1 MLGIKSF
8 KDGDRLVIVVEGL
21 KDVPSE
27 ETLLKNFLSTII
39 TGPDARVTTA
49 PAAENI
55 DPVAPESEDGLKEE
69 IRAAEEREAQGKTVC
84 FPDGPF
90 KGKTVEEITK
100 NGSLSVIAYLNTE
113 VLDADRFQEYGELIV
128 QNALSAV
135 KEQLK
140 KSREK
145 FTVEDVIGYN
155 EETRRSF
162 LLCFDNLLSTG
173 EKEDILKA
181 GSLEQWERA
190 AVSKNNK
197 AMELVASRLKNM
209 N

>member
-1 MLGIKSF
+1 MLGIQSF
-8 KDGDRLVIVVEGL
+8 KDGERLVIVVEGL
-21 KDVPSE
+21 KDIPSE

-39 TGPDARVTTA
+39 TSPDAQVATA

-55 DPVAPESEDGLKEE
+55 DPVVPESEETLKEE
-69 IRAAEEREAQGKTVC
+69 IMAAEERENQGKTVC
-84 FPDGPF
+84 FANGPF
-90 KGKTVEEITK
+90 KGKTVEEVAK

-113 VLDADRFQEYGELIV
+113 VLDVDRFQEYGELIV

-135 KEQLK
+135 KDQLK
-140 KSREK
+140 RSREK

-162 LLCFDNLLSTG
+162 LLCFDNLLSAD
-173 EKEDILKA
+173 EKADILKA

-190 AVSKNNK
+190 EVSKNNK